1 MAAGSIRILHF
12 ADIHIGIENYGTLD
26 PNTGVNSRV
35 LDFLRRFD
43 DVVNYALGNE
53 VDAVIFAGDAFKN
66 RDPNSTYRRE
76 FAKRIKRIANTGVP
90 IVLLVGNHD
99 LPTVHLRASS
109 VEIFRTLDV
118 PNVIVADVEKI
129 HLLQTRRGPL
139 QVVTVPYPIRSRL
152 LVGEEYRG
160 LPLEQVNRTIEE
172 LVVENI
178 GEMAARLDTH
188 IPAVLAGHFTVA
200 GSKFGSERKITL
212 GYDPT
217 ILLSAVND
225 PAFDYVALGHIH
237 KHQELNKGAHPPV
250 VYAGSIERVDFG
262 EEREQKG
269 FVVADVWRG
278 GSTYTFV
285 PTAARVFRTVELD
298 LHGIEG
304 NPLAFVEAEMS
315 KIPLE
320 NAVVR
325 VLVTAPADLERPLVE
340 REIRSLAKGAAH
352 LSGITWDTKRNP
364 RAWLAGDEHIAEMS
378 PQALL
383 RRYLELKEEP
393 PERIAP
399 LMERAEALITAEN
412 S

>member
-1 MAAGSIRILHF
+1 MANGTIRILHF
-12 ADIHIGIENYGTLD
+12 SDIHIGIENYGTLD

-53 VDAVIFAGDAFKN
+53 VDAVIFSGDAFKN

-76 FAKRIKRIANTGVP
+76 FAKRIKRIANAGIP

-99 LPTVHLRASS
+99 LPNVHLRASS

-118 PNVIVADVEKI
+118 PNVIVADMEKI
-129 HLLQTRRGPL
+129 HLLQTRHGPL
-139 QVVTVPYPIRSRL
+139 QVAAVPYPIRSRL
-152 LVGEEYRG
+152 LVGDEYRG

-172 LVVENI
+172 LVMENI
-178 GEMAARLDTH
+178 AEMASRLDPLL
-188 IPAVLAGHFTVA
+188 PAVLTGHFTVA

-217 ILLSAVND
+217 IMLSAVND

-278 GSTYTFV
+278 GSTYAFI
-285 PTAARVFRTVELD
+285 PTAARIFKTVDLD
-298 LHGIEG
+298 LRSIEG
-304 NPLAFVEAEMS
+304 NPLAFVDAEMS
-315 KIPLE
+315 RFALE
-320 NAVVR
+320 GAVVR
-325 VLVTAPADLERPLVE
+325 VQVNAPPDLERSVVE

-352 LSGITWDTKRNP
+352 LSGITWDTNRNP
-364 RAWLAGDEHIAEMS
+364 RAWLVGDEHVAEMS
-378 PQALL
+378 PQDLL

-393 PERIAP
+393 PERISA
-399 LMERAEALITAEN
+399 LIERAEVLITAEN